1 MLGSLPNGAIGS
13 LASSSSARGASK
25 GGERVKGLKDEN
37 RSQDRY
43 GRAADDAWA
52 DLRKGRP
59 ETPVLR
65 ARELKVFGALEVGHL
80 RLLAG
85 EVELLPFNGHLVNV
99 HLSLPH
105 HLVQK
110 RNERTHEGIKIP
122 GAVDVIPT
130 GTPTAYFRMGAASE
144 HMCMLIKDRFV
155 QRVAA
160 EAGADPDKFEIVPF
174 FGAPDPQVER
184 IGMSMLSEMES
195 GGLGGELYAESLANV
210 LALHVL
216 RSHSSLGRASR
227 RKVGGEVGF
236 SKRSLGRATD
246 YVNDNL
252 SQKLSL
258 EEIAG
263 AARMSP
269 YHFARSFKAATGLS
283 PHQYVIQRRVERAKT
298 LLADSDLTIAEV
310 AAVVGFAS
318 QSHLASHLRRLL
330 GVSPKAFRRSA

>member
-1 MLGSLPNGAIGS
+1 MRDA
-13 LASSSSARGASK
+13 
-25 GGERVKGLKDEN
+25 N

-43 GRAADDAWA
+43 GRAADDARA

-65 ARELKVFGALEVGHL
+65 ARELKVFGAIEVGHL

-99 HLSLPH
+99 HLSVPH

-122 GAVDVIPT
+122 GAVDVIPA

-246 YVNDNL
+246 YINDNL
-252 SQKLSL
+252 SQKLTL

-263 AARMSP
+263 AACMSP

-310 AAVVGFAS
+310 AQAVGFAN
-318 QSHLASHLRRLL
+318 QSHLAFHVRRLL
-330 GVSPKAFRRSA
+330 GVSPKALRREGTR